1 MTQSQEIK
9 ERLQSK
15 EIKDKFI
22 SSWISHLSLFWS
34 YARNE
39 ATKNSD
45 LDLII
50 ELDWNHNT
58 TLFTLQI
65 LENILI
71 KEFWVKRVDFVSKW
85 KIKPYL
91 KPYIE
96 KDMITIF

>member
-9 ERLQSK
+9 KKLQSK

-58 TLFTLQI
+58 TLFTLQG

-71 KEFWVKRVDFVSKW
+71 KEIWVKRVDFVSKR
-85 KIKPYL
+85 KINPYL
-91 KPYIE
+91 RPYIE
-96 KDMITIF
+96 KDIITIF